1 MSLKLGNTNI
11 GELYVGSNKIGS
23 AYLGST
29 KVYELSSPVYKDRYE
44 YTIFETSNG
53 LGVSSGTCNSN
64 INSYEQIGILLVNTS
79 RSVGGGEWLWFDK
92 DGTSALS
99 GSHYIK
105 YNKNDGVNFQTYQL
119 VFNWNGAT
127 FSISHP
133 NSNGWDLYT
142 NMSDNTR
149 MYTNNP
155 SDMNNS
161 VAQIVGVKYQ

>member
-1 MSLKLGNTNI
+1 MSLNLGNT
-11 GELYVGSNKIGS
+11 KIKDIYLGGTKIKE

-29 KVYELSSPVYKDRYE
+29 KVYGNLPVYKDRYE
-44 YTIFETSNG
+44 YTIFKSSNG

-64 INSYEQIGILLVNTS
+64 INSYDQIGILLVNIS

-92 DGTSALS
+92 DGTAASS

-105 YNKNDGVNFQTYQL
+105 YNTNDGTYFQTFQL

-127 FSISHP
+127 FSISHS
-133 NSNGWDLYT
+133 NNNGWDLYT
-142 NMSDNTR
+142 KMSDTTR
-149 MYTNNP
+149 IYVNNP
-155 SDMNNS
+155 SDMNKA